1 MITIPRI
8 ALFIDVENVT
18 DPEAVGNVVRSLDS
32 VGNLTARFA
41 YGKSV
46 PPKGWNN
53 EFLRRHAIDYVP
65 VTSISKSKKNDI
77 VDKQLI
83 VGAMDHL
90 ARGATDVL
98 ALVSGDADYGA
109 LVRHARGMVSEVWGF
124 AFEENSAPHFRR
136 GFTQFFHLDDIGPRT
151 SVKIQEAAASV
162 RKSVARAESAL
173 PAGVDIDGVKAALIA
188 ALREEDGRLYYRSP
202 ELRRLVSD
210 MKILFRVLTHISEE
224 SDERD
229 GIFLSAVVVSPK
241 TGIPGSGFFDMAR
254 GLGREFVV
262 GDEDDEKRMWAEELF
277 NARKWARR

>member
-109 LVRHARGMVSEVWGF
+109 LVRHARGMVFGGLGIRVRGELGRRTFGAVSRNFSTWTT
-124 AFEENSAPHFRR
+124 SAP
-136 GFTQFFHLDDIGPRT
+136 G
-151 SVKIQEAAASV
+151 
-162 RKSVARAESAL
+162 RA
-173 PAGVDIDGVKAALIA
+173 
-188 ALREEDGRLYYRSP
+188 
-202 ELRRLVSD
+202 
-210 MKILFRVLTHISEE
+210 
-224 SDERD
+224 
-229 GIFLSAVVVSPK
+229 
-241 TGIPGSGFFDMAR
+241 
-254 GLGREFVV
+254 
-262 GDEDDEKRMWAEELF
+262 
-277 NARKWARR
+277 